1 MRPEMY
7 SQQVAQNQSVPLTY
21 EQQNLGLGSHGNAPY
36 GNLHSITPINNQH
49 INQSATA
56 PRFFGGAWST
66 AGGAVAVGVISG
78 AGLLLLKQKYHSYC
92 WAGVMAAIGIGLG
105 GYLQS
110 R

>member
-7 SQQVAQNQSVPLTY
+7 SQQVAQNQSVPLAY

-49 INQSATA
+49 INQSATS
-56 PRFFGGAWST
+56 PRFFGTMHSTGAVVALGGLSAAAYMFLDKPYKKYAMCGMMLT
-66 AGGAVAVGVISG
+66 LGVAAGGI
-78 AGLLLLKQKYHSYC
+78 
-92 WAGVMAAIGIGLG
+92 
-105 GYLQS
+105 LQA